1 MYVNHRTPDNTL
13 RSWLALGVVIA
24 VIAGWVA
31 NVALYYRL
39 PATLFAKGL
48 WYAALQT
55 PFLPPLWIGPGLAL
69 MLGIVVF
76 AWSVRRYANH
86 FGGSV
91 FVSRLRGP
99 RMVSQYVLAAQ
110 TRKGNAQ
117 LRFAGIPIPA
127 EVENTQF
134 FVGGSTGTGK
144 SVCISDYI
152 ESAVERNDRIICVD
166 PDGASMR
173 YFHRPGDVILNPF
186 DRRSQG
192 WSIFNEI
199 RTSFDC
205 EQYAISLIPRSPSTE
220 QETWNSMGR
229 TIVSETLTVLLRQGA
244 GTTERLVHWL
254 TTASND
260 DLRALLAGTPA
271 AGCFHGAPETLAS
284 IRTVLTQYITPHK
297 YLPSGD
303 FSFRD
308 WLDNA
313 RGSLWITWRED
324 MLQALK
330 PLISCWVDVTCA
342 SVLSMAEN
350 ASRRMHLVCDELDS
364 LEKLNYIIDAA
375 TKGRKKGLR
384 IMPGVQSLA
393 QLNDIYG
400 RDDAMTLRNCFRSV
414 FLCGIGELD
423 TYTAEE
429 FSRGLGEHTVLR
441 RAPSISVGS
450 AGGKGTI
457 SHRQDTER
465 LVSPAE
471 FHLLANLTGYVKLA
485 GNYPIARVSLKYK
498 QRSVVVEP
506 MVMAEGFN
514 SWPNEEGLL
523 FSAPPATASAFPTSI
538 STGAAVNSVRRAAI
552 ATAAFSSAAD
562 PDRSP

>member
-1 MYVNHRTPDNTL
+1 MVGHHRTPDNSL
-13 RSWLALGVVIA
+13 RAWLALGVVAAIL
-24 VIAGWVA
+24 AGWVLG
-31 NVALYYRL
+31 VAAYYRI
-39 PATLFAKGL
+39 PAPLFARAL
-48 WYAALQT
+48 WHAALET
-55 PFLPPLWIGPGLAL
+55 PWVPALWIGPAVGLVV
-69 MLGIVVF
+69 GILLFVF
-76 AWSVRRYANH
+76 SVRRYANH
-86 FGGSV
+86 FGGAS

-99 RMVSQYVLAAQ
+99 RMISQTLLAAR
-110 TRKGNAQ
+110 TRRGTKQ
-117 LRFAGIPIPA
+117 LRFAAIPIPREA
-127 EVENTQF
+127 ESTQF

-144 SVCISDYI
+144 SVCIGEYI
-152 ESAVERNDRIICVD
+152 ESATQRGDRIICVD

-173 YFHRPGDVILNPF
+173 YFGRPADVILNPF
-186 DRRSQG
+186 DARSQG

-244 GTTERLVHWL
+244 GTTERLVYWL

-260 DLRALLAGTPA
+260 DLKALLAGTPA
-271 AGCFHGAPETLAS
+271 AGCFHGASDTLAS

-308 WLDNA
+308 WLDTGTGN
-313 RGSLWITWRED
+313 LWITWRED

-342 SVLSMAEN
+342 SVLSMSEAPQ
-350 ASRRMHLVCDELDS
+350 RRIHLVCDELDS
-364 LEKLNYIIDAA
+364 LEKLNYIVDAA

-393 QLNDIYG
+393 QLNETYG
-400 RDDAMTLRNCFRSV
+400 RDDALTLRNCFRSV
-414 FLCGIGELD
+414 FLCGVAELD

-429 FSRGLGEHTVLR
+429 FSRALGEHTVLR
-441 RAPSISVGS
+441 RVSNASS
-450 AGGKGTI
+450 GGKATI
-457 SHRQDTER
+457 SHRLDTER

-471 FHLLANLTGYVKLA
+471 FHLLPHLCGYVKLA
-485 GNYPIARVSLKYK
+485 GNHPIARVVLKY
-498 QRSVVVEP
+498 RPRPIVVPP
-506 MVMAEGFN
+506 MLMAEGFTSRPQSAN
-514 SWPNEEGLL
+514 LL
-523 FSAPPATASAFPTSI
+523 FTAAREASPSDDASAAATS
-538 STGAAVNSVRRAAI
+538 V
-552 ATAAFSSAAD
+552 
-562 PDRSP
+562 

>member
-1 MYVNHRTPDNTL
+1 MYVNYRTPDNTL
-13 RSWLALGVVIA
+13 RSWLALGVMAAIVG
-24 VIAGWVA
+24 GWIA

-39 PATLFAKGL
+39 PAPLFAKGL
-48 WYAALQT
+48 WYAAKQT
-55 PFLPPLWIGPGLAL
+55 PSLPVLWIGPAL
-69 MLGIVVF
+69 GFVLGVAVFIVCVK
-76 AWSVRRYANH
+76 RYANH

-91 FVSRLRGP
+91 FVTRLRGP
-99 RMVSQYVLAAQ
+99 RMVSQTLLAAS
-110 TRKGNAQ
+110 TRKRGVGQQ
-117 LRFAGIPIPA
+117 LRFAGIPVPR

-144 SVCISDYI
+144 SVCISDYVD
-152 ESAVERNDRIICVD
+152 SAVQRRDRVICVD

-173 YFHRPGDVILNPF
+173 YFHRPGDMILNPF

-244 GTTERLVHWL
+244 GTTERLVYWL
-254 TTASND
+254 TTASNEE
-260 DLRALLAGTPA
+260 LKALLAGTPA
-271 AGCFHGAPETLAS
+271 AGCFHGAPDTLAS

-308 WLDNA
+308 WLDTG

-330 PLISCWVDVTCA
+330 PLISCWTDVTCA
-342 SVLSMAEN
+342 SVLSMAED
-350 ASRRMHLVCDELDS
+350 ADRRIHLVCDELDS
-364 LEKLNYIIDAA
+364 LEKLNYLIDAA

-384 IMPGVQSLA
+384 IMAGVQSLA

-400 RDDAMTLRNCFRSV
+400 KDDALTLRNCFRSS

-441 RAPSISVGS
+441 RAPGPYRRT
-450 AGGKGTI
+450 AGGAGAP

-471 FHLLANLTGYVKLA
+471 FHLLRNLTGYVKLA
-485 GNYPIARVSLKYK
+485 GNYPMARVSLQYK
-498 QRSVVVEP
+498 KRPVVVEP
-506 MVMAEGFN
+506 MLMAEGFN
-514 SWPNEEGLL
+514 DRPQQENLL
-523 FSAPPATASAFPTSI
+523 FSAGAATGFAAR
-538 STGAAVNSVRRAAI
+538 TGAG
-552 ATAAFSSAAD
+552 ATAARATAA
-562 PDRSP
+562 PQALSPAP

>member
-13 RSWLALGVVIA
+13 RSWLALGVMAAIV
-24 VIAGWVA
+24 AGWIA
-31 NVALYYRL
+31 NVALYYRI
-39 PATLFAKGL
+39 PAPLFAKGL
-48 WYAALQT
+48 WYAAKQT
-55 PFLPPLWIGPGLAL
+55 PFLPVLWIGPALGLV
-69 MLGIVVF
+69 LGIAVF
-76 AWSVRRYANH
+76 IVCIRRYANH

-99 RMVSQYVLAAQ
+99 RLVSQILLAAS
-110 TRKGNAQ
+110 TRKRGGKDQ
-117 LRFAGIPIPA
+117 LRFAGIPIPR

-144 SVCISDYI
+144 SVCISDYVD
-152 ESAVERNDRIICVD
+152 SAAQRHDRIICVD

-173 YFHRPGDVILNPF
+173 YFFQPGDIVLNPF

-244 GTTERLVHWL
+244 GTTERLVYWL

-260 DLRALLAGTPA
+260 DLKALLAGTPA

-308 WLDNA
+308 WLDNGC
-313 RGSLWITWRED
+313 GSLWITWRED

-330 PLISCWVDVTCA
+330 PLISCWTDVTCA
-342 SVLSMAEN
+342 SVLSMAED
-350 ASRRMHLVCDELDS
+350 ADRRMHLVCDELDS
-364 LEKLNYIIDAA
+364 LEKLNYLIDAA

-384 IMPGVQSLA
+384 IMAGVQSLA
-393 QLNDIYG
+393 QLNHIYG
-400 RDDAMTLRNCFRSV
+400 RDDALTLRNCFRSS

-441 RAPSISVGS
+441 RAPSVSMGM
-450 AGGKGTI
+450 AGGKGTL

-471 FHLLANLTGYVKLA
+471 FHLLRNLTGYVKLA
-485 GNYPIARVSLKYK
+485 GRYPIARVSLKYRK
-498 QRSVVVEP
+498 RPLVVEP
-506 MVMAEGFN
+506 MLMAEGFN
-514 SWPNEEGLL
+514 DRPQQENLL
-523 FSAPPATASAFPTSI
+523 FSAGGSNAPGYTAQ
-538 STGAAVNSVRRAAI
+538 TGAGAAAARAA
-552 ATAAFSSAAD
+552 AAQAMSMV
-562 PDRSP
+562 P

>member
-1 MYVNHRTPDNTL
+1 MFVNHRTPDNTL
-13 RSWLALGVVIA
+13 RSWLALSVFVAI
-24 VIAGWVA
+24 IAGWVA

-39 PATLFAKGL
+39 PRSLFAKGL

-55 PFLPPLWIGPGLAL
+55 PFLPLLWIGPILGLV
-69 MLGIVVF
+69 LGIVLF
-76 AWSVRRYANH
+76 AVCVRRYANH

-91 FVSRLRGP
+91 FVGRLRGP
-99 RMVSQYVLAAQ
+99 KMVSQYQLAKA
-110 TRKGNAQ
+110 TRTSRGMGRGKEQ
-117 LRFAGIPIPA
+117 LRFAAIPIPR

-144 SVCISDYI
+144 SVCISDYVA
-152 ESAVERNDRIICVD
+152 SAVERQDRIICVD

-173 YFHRPGDVILNPF
+173 YFFQPGDVILNPF
-186 DRRSQG
+186 DGRSQG

-244 GTTERLVHWL
+244 GTTERLVYWL
-254 TTASND
+254 TTANND
-260 DLRALLAGTPA
+260 DLKALLTGTPA
-271 AGCFHGAPETLAS
+271 AGCFHGAPDTLAS

-303 FSFRD
+303 FSFRN
-308 WLDNA
+308 WLDSG
-313 RGSLWITWRED
+313 RGNLWITWRED

-330 PLISCWVDVTCA
+330 PLISCWTDVTCA
-342 SVLSMAEN
+342 SVLSMAEDSN
-350 ASRRMHLVCDELDS
+350 RRIHLVADELDS
-364 LEKLNYIIDAA
+364 LEKLNYLIDAA

-384 IMPGVQSLA
+384 IMAGVQSLA

-400 RDDAMTLRNCFRSV
+400 KDDALTLRNCFRSS

-441 RAPSISVGS
+441 RAPSVSVGT
-450 AGGKGTI
+450 AGSKGTL

-471 FHLLANLTGYVKLA
+471 FHLLQNLTGYVKLA
-485 GNYPIARVSLKYK
+485 GNYPIARVSLKYAK
-498 QRSVVVEP
+498 RPVVVVP
-506 MVMAEGFN
+506 MIMAEGFN
-514 SWPNEEGLL
+514 DRPQQENLL
-523 FSAPPATASAFPTSI
+523 FSAGRAVTTGLATQTGGSAATARAAAGTAGASTPTS
-538 STGAAVNSVRRAAI
+538 A
-552 ATAAFSSAAD
+552 
-562 PDRSP
+562 

>member
-1 MYVNHRTPDNTL
+1 MYGNHRTPDNIL
-13 RSWLALGVVIA
+13 RSRLALGVLA
-24 VIAGWVA
+24 AMLSGWIA

-39 PATLFAKGL
+39 PMPMFAKVL
-48 WYAALQT
+48 WFAAKQT
-55 PFLPPLWIGPGLAL
+55 PFLPVLWIGPAAGLT
-69 MLGIVVF
+69 LGVATFIF
-76 AWSVRRYANH
+76 CIRRYANH
-86 FGGSV
+86 FGGST

-99 RMVSQYVLAAQ
+99 RMVSRALLAGS
-110 TRKGNAQ
+110 TRRRGGKDQ
-117 LRFAGIPIPA
+117 LRFAGLPIPRA
-127 EVENTQF
+127 VENTHF

-144 SVCISDYI
+144 SVCISDYVQGAI
-152 ESAVERNDRIICVD
+152 ARHDRIICVD

-173 YFHRPGDVILNPF
+173 HFHRPGDIILNPF

-199 RTSFDC
+199 RTGFDC

-229 TIVSETLTVLLRQGA
+229 TIVSETLAVLLSQGA

-254 TTASND
+254 TAASNE
-260 DLRALLAGTPA
+260 DLKALLAGTPA
-271 AGCFHGAPETLAS
+271 AGCFHGAPDTLAS

-308 WLDNA
+308 WLEA
-313 RGSLWITWRED
+313 GRGSLWVTWRED

-330 PLISCWVDVTCA
+330 PLISCWTDVTCA
-342 SVLSMAEN
+342 SVLSMSEDAD
-350 ASRRMHLVCDELDS
+350 RRMHLVCDELDS
-364 LEKLNYIIDAA
+364 LEKLNYLIDAA

-384 IMPGVQSLA
+384 IMAGVQSLA
-393 QLNDIYG
+393 QLNNIYG
-400 RDDAMTLRNCFRSV
+400 RDDALTLRNCFRSS

-441 RAPSISVGS
+441 RAPSVSVGS
-450 AGGKGTI
+450 AGGKGTL

-471 FHLLANLTGYVKLA
+471 FHLLPNLTGYVKLA
-485 GNYPIARVSLKYK
+485 GNHPIARVSLKHRK
-498 QRSVVVEP
+498 RRMVVEP
-506 MVMAEGFN
+506 MLMAEEFN
-514 SWPNEEGLL
+514 DRPQKANLL
-523 FSAPPATASAFPTSI
+523 FSAPVTAAHIGTS
-538 STGAAVNSVRRAAI
+538 AAVTRAADVMQ
-552 ATAAFSSAAD
+552 TPVTTS
-562 PDRSP
+562 

>member
-1 MYVNHRTPDNTL
+1 MYVNYRTPDNTL
-13 RSWLALGVVIA
+13 RSWLALGVLAA
-24 VIAGWVA
+24 VVGGWIA

-39 PATLFAKGL
+39 PGALFAKGL
-48 WYAALQT
+48 WYAAKQT
-55 PFLPPLWIGPGLAL
+55 PFLPALWIGPGLGFV
-69 MLGIVVF
+69 LGVLVFIVGVK
-76 AWSVRRYANH
+76 RYANY

-91 FVSRLRGP
+91 FVTRLRGP
-99 RMVSQYVLAAQ
+99 RMVSRTLLAASA
-110 TRKGNAQ
+110 RKRGGGQQ
-117 LRFAGIPIPA
+117 LRFAGIPVPR

-144 SVCISDYI
+144 SVCICDYVD
-152 ESAVERNDRIICVD
+152 SAVRRRDRVICVD

-173 YFHRPGDVILNPF
+173 YFYQPGDMILNPF

-260 DLRALLAGTPA
+260 ELKALLAGTPA
-271 AGCFHGAPETLAS
+271 AGCFHGAPDTLAS

-308 WLDNA
+308 WLDSG

-330 PLISCWVDVTCA
+330 PLISCWTDVTCA
-342 SVLSMAEN
+342 SVLSMAED
-350 ASRRMHLVCDELDS
+350 ADRRIHLVCDELDS
-364 LEKLNYIIDAA
+364 LEKLNYLIDAA

-384 IMPGVQSLA
+384 IVAGVQSLA

-400 RDDAMTLRNCFRSV
+400 KDDALTLRNCFRSA

-441 RAPSISVGS
+441 RAPSPYRRT
-450 AGGKGTI
+450 AGGAGTP

-471 FHLLANLTGYVKLA
+471 FHLLPNLTGYVKLA
-485 GNYPIARVSLKYK
+485 GNHPMARVSLRYTK
-498 QRSVVVEP
+498 RPVVVEP
-506 MVMAEGFN
+506 MLMAEGFN
-514 SWPNEEGLL
+514 DRPQQESLL
-523 FSAPPATASAFPTSI
+523 FSADEAGFATQ
-538 STGAAVNSVRRAAI
+538 TGAGAAAARAAV
-552 ATAAFSSAAD
+552 A
-562 PDRSP
+562 SPASFPAP

>member
-1 MYVNHRTPDNTL
+1 MFLNHRTPDNSL
-13 RSWLALGVVIA
+13 RAFLSLAVLAVI
-24 VIAGWVA
+24 IAGWIA
-31 NVALYYRL
+31 GVALYYRL
-39 PATLFAKGL
+39 PAPLFAKAL
-48 WYAALQT
+48 WYAAKET
-55 PFLPPLWIGPGLAL
+55 PWIPVLWIGPALGLVLGVL
-69 MLGIVVF
+69 MF
-76 AWSVRRYANH
+76 AFCARRYANH

-91 FVSRLRGP
+91 FVTRLRGP
-99 RMVSQYVLAAQ
+99 RMVSQTLLAGQ
-110 TRKGNAQ
+110 TRNGHGQ
-117 LRFAGIPIPA
+117 LRFAGIPIPK

-152 ESAVERNDRIICVD
+152 DSAAARGDRIVCVD

-173 YFHRPGDVILNPF
+173 YFYQPGDVILNPF
-186 DRRSQG
+186 DKRSQG

-229 TIVSETLTVLLRQGA
+229 TIVSETLTVLLRQGS

-254 TTASND
+254 TTADNE
-260 DLRALLAGTPA
+260 DLKALLAGTPA
-271 AGCFHGAPETLAS
+271 AGCFHGAPDTLAS

-308 WLDNA
+308 WLD
-313 RGSLWITWRED
+313 RGHGSLWITWRED

-342 SVLSMAEN
+342 SVLSMPEAPG
-350 ASRRMHLVCDELDS
+350 RRMHLVCDELDS

-393 QLNDIYG
+393 QLNNTYG
-400 RDDAMTLRNCFRSV
+400 KDDALTLRNCFRSA

-441 RAPSISVGS
+441 RAPSVSVGS
-450 AGGKGTI
+450 AGGKGTL

-471 FHLLANLTGYVKLA
+471 FHLLPNLTGYVKLA
-485 GNYPIARVSLKYK
+485 GNYPVARVTMKYK
-498 QRSVVVEP
+498 ERPVVVAP
-506 MVMAEGFN
+506 MVMADGFHDRPQARN
-514 SWPNEEGLL
+514 LL
-523 FSAPPATASAFPTSI
+523 FTAPSSELPCAQVATPPAS
-538 STGAAVNSVRRAAI
+538 
-552 ATAAFSSAAD
+552 
-562 PDRSP
+562 

>member
-1 MYVNHRTPDNTL
+1 MQASHRTPDNVL
-13 RSWLALGVVIA
+13 RSRLALVAVCA
-24 VIAGWVA
+24 VIAGWLV

-39 PATLFAKGL
+39 PSSMWGRGL
-48 WYAALQT
+48 WHAALQT
-55 PFLPPLWIGPGLAL
+55 PGLPWLWIGPAVGLV
-69 MLGIVVF
+69 LGIAVF
-76 AWSVRRYANH
+76 VACVRRYANH
-86 FGGSV
+86 FGGSE

-99 RMVSQYVLAAQ
+99 RMVSQTLLAAQ
-110 TRKGNAQ
+110 TRRQTGQ
-117 LRFAGIPIPA
+117 LRLAGISIPA
-127 EVENTQF
+127 SVENTQF

-144 SVCISDYI
+144 SVCIADYL
-152 ESAVERNDRIICVD
+152 ESAVDRGDRIVCVD

-173 YFHRPGDVILNPF
+173 HFWRPGDLLLNPF

-199 RTSFDC
+199 RTGFDC

-229 TIVSETLTVLLRQGA
+229 TIVSETLAVLLAQGA

-254 TTASND
+254 TTASNE
-260 DLRALLAGTPA
+260 DLKALLAGTPA
-271 AGCFHGAPETLAS
+271 AGCFHGAPDTLAS
-284 IRTVLTQYITPHK
+284 IRTVLTQHITPHK
-297 YLPSGD
+297 YLPPGD

-308 WLDNA
+308 WLDGG

-330 PLISCWVDVTCA
+330 PLISCWTDVTCA
-342 SVLSMAEN
+342 SVLSMPEDPERAL
-350 ASRRMHLVCDELDS
+350 HLVCDELDS
-364 LEKLNYIIDAA
+364 LEKLNYLIDAA

-384 IMPGVQSLA
+384 IMAGIQSLA

-400 RDDAMTLRNCFRSV
+400 RDDALTLRNCFRSA

-441 RAPSISVGS
+441 RAPSVSLGT
-450 AGGKGTI
+450 AGGKGTL
-457 SHRQDTER
+457 SYRQDTER

-471 FHLLANLTGYVKLA
+471 FHLLPPLTGYVKLA
-485 GNYPIARVSLKYK
+485 GNHPVARVTMRPRTRPL
-498 QRSVVVEP
+498 QIEP
-506 MVMAEGFN
+506 MLLAESLQPKPRG
-514 SWPNEEGLL
+514 SL
-523 FSAPPATASAFPTSI
+523 FPDQSGEVAAAAS
-538 STGAAVNSVRRAAI
+538 R
-552 ATAAFSSAAD
+552 
-562 PDRSP
+562 

>member
-1 MYVNHRTPDNTL
+1 MPALHRTPDSAL
-13 RSWLALGVVIA
+13 RSWLALGIGVSTL
-24 VIAGWVA
+24 AGWAAGVA
-31 NVALYYRL
+31 AYYRI
-39 PATLFAKGL
+39 PAAQFAKGL
-48 WYAALQT
+48 WYAALAT
-55 PFLPPLWIGPGLAL
+55 PSIPALWIGPAIGLVL
-69 MLGIVVF
+69 GMMLFVLGVK
-76 AWSVRRYANH
+76 RYANH
-86 FGGSV
+86 FGGAA
-91 FVSRLRGP
+91 FVTRLRGP
-99 RMVSQYVLAAQ
+99 RVISQTLLAAR
-110 TRKGNAQ
+110 TRRGRGQ
-117 LRFAGIPIPA
+117 LTFAAIPIPKEA
-127 EVENTQF
+127 ESTQF

-144 SVCISDYI
+144 SVCIGDYI
-152 ESAVERNDRIICVD
+152 DSACRRGDRVICVD

-173 YFHRPGDVILNPF
+173 YFGSPADVVLNPF

-244 GTTERLVHWL
+244 GTTERLVYWL
-254 TTASND
+254 TTASNE

-271 AGCFHGAPETLAS
+271 VGCFHGAPDTLAS

-308 WLDNA
+308 WLD
-313 RGSLWITWRED
+313 RGSGNLWITWRED

-342 SVLSMAEN
+342 SVLSMPEDAG
-350 ASRRMHLVCDELDS
+350 RRIHLVCDELDS
-364 LEKLNYIIDAA
+364 LEKLNYIVDAA

-393 QLNDIYG
+393 QLNETYG
-400 RDDAMTLRNCFRSV
+400 RDDALTLRNCFRSV
-414 FLCGIGELD
+414 FLCGVAELD

-429 FSRGLGEHTVLR
+429 FSRALGEHTVLR
-441 RAPSISVGS
+441 RAASASVGS
-450 AGGKGTI
+450 AGSKGTV
-457 SHRQDTER
+457 SHRLDTER

-471 FHLLANLTGYVKLA
+471 FHLLPNLCGYVKLA
-485 GNYPIARVSLKYK
+485 GNHPIARVSLKY
-498 QRSVVVEP
+498 RRRPVVMPP
-506 MVMAEGFN
+506 MLMADGFLSRPQAAN
-514 SWPNEEGLL
+514 LL
-523 FSAPPATASAFPTSI
+523 FTAERDTAAAGPVAPA
-538 STGAAVNSVRRAAI
+538 RAA
-552 ATAAFSSAAD
+552 SDMSH
-562 PDRSP
+562 

>member
-1 MYVNHRTPDNTL
+1 MAHGQRTPDDAL
-13 RSWLALGVVIA
+13 RGWLAVSALA
-24 VIAGWVA
+24 LSLAGWLA
-31 NVALYYRL
+31 GVALYYRM
-39 PATLFAKGL
+39 PASLLARGIWFA
-48 WYAALQT
+48 AIAT
-55 PFLPPLWIGPGLAL
+55 PGIPLLWIGPLCGLL
-69 MLGIVVF
+69 VGIAVF
-76 AWSVRRYANH
+76 ALGVRYYANH
-86 FGGSV
+86 FGGAA
-91 FVSRLRGP
+91 FVARLRGP
-99 RMVSQYVLAAQ
+99 RMVSQHVLASK
-110 TRKGNAQ
+110 TRSGRGQ
-117 LRFAGIPIPA
+117 LRFAGIPVPHA
-127 EVENTQF
+127 TESTQF

-144 SVCISDYI
+144 SVCIGDYV
-152 ESAVERNDRIICVD
+152 ESALARGDRMVCID

-173 YFHRPGDVILNPF
+173 YFFSQGDRILNPF
-186 DRRSQG
+186 DKRSQG

-229 TIVSETLTVLLRQGA
+229 TIVSETLTVLLSQGQ

-254 TTASND
+254 TAASND
-260 DLRALLAGTPA
+260 DLKALLAGTPA
-271 AGCFHGAPETLAS
+271 VGCFHGATDTLAS

-308 WLDNA
+308 WLDEG
-313 RGSLWITWRED
+313 GSTLWITWRED

-342 SVLSMAEN
+342 SVLSMPEN
-350 ASRRMHLVCDELDS
+350 PARRMHLVCDELDS

-393 QLNDIYG
+393 QLNNTYG
-400 RDDAMTLRNCFRSV
+400 REDALTLRNCFRSS

-441 RAPSISVGS
+441 RVPSRG
-450 AGGKGTI
+450 AGRNGTI

-465 LVSPAE
+465 MVSPAE
-471 FHLLANLTGYVKLA
+471 FHLLPNLTGYVKLA
-485 GNYPIARVSLKYK
+485 GDHPLARVTLKYK
-498 QRSVVVEP
+498 TRPLVAAP
-506 MVMAEGFN
+506 ILMADAFQGR
-514 SWPNEEGLL
+514 PQGEGLL
-523 FSAPPATASAFPTSI
+523 FAGTASA
-538 STGAAVNSVRRAAI
+538 RH
-552 ATAAFSSAAD
+552 
-562 PDRSP
+562 

>member
-1 MYVNHRTPDNTL
+1 MSATHRTPDQRL
-13 RSWLALGVVIA
+13 RAWLSLGVLAA
-24 VIAGWVA
+24 VLAGWVA
-31 NVALYYRL
+31 GVAVYYRL
-39 PATLFAKGL
+39 PAALFARGL
-48 WYAALQT
+48 WHAARAT
-55 PFLPPLWIGPGLAL
+55 PWIPALWIGPAVGLG
-69 MLGIVVF
+69 LGILVF
-76 AWSVRRYANH
+76 ALCAKRYVNH

-91 FVSRLRGP
+91 FVARLRGP
-99 RMVSQYVLAAQ
+99 ALVSPVLLAAR
-110 TRKGNAQ
+110 TRQGPGQ
-117 LRFAGIPIPA
+117 LRFATIPVPQ
-127 EVENTQF
+127 EVESTQF

-144 SVCISDYI
+144 SVCIGDYI
-152 ESAVERNDRIICVD
+152 ESTAARGDRLVCVD

-173 YFHRPGDVILNPF
+173 YFHRSGDVILNPF

-199 RTSFDC
+199 RSSFDC
-205 EQYAISLIPRSPSTE
+205 EQYAVSMIPRSPSTQ

-229 TIVSETLTVLLRQGA
+229 TIVSETLAVLLRQGE

-260 DLRALLAGTPA
+260 ELQALLAGTPA
-271 AGCFHGAPETLAS
+271 AGCFHGAEETLAS
-284 IRTVLTQYITPHK
+284 IRTVLTQYVTPHK
-297 YLPSGD
+297 YLPPGN

-308 WLDNA
+308 WLDGGTGN
-313 RGSLWITWRED
+313 LWITWRED

-342 SVLSMAEN
+342 SVLSMPEAP
-350 ASRRMHLVCDELDS
+350 RRRIHLVCDELDS
-364 LEKLNYIIDAA
+364 LEKLNYIVDAA

-393 QLNDIYG
+393 QLNHTYG
-400 RDDAMTLRNCFRSV
+400 REDALTLRNCFRSV

-441 RAPSISVGS
+441 RAPSMSVGT
-450 AGGKGTI
+450 AGGKGTV

-471 FHLLANLTGYVKLA
+471 FHLLPNLTGYVKLA
-485 GNYPIARVSLKYK
+485 GAYPVARVTLAY
-498 QRSVVVEP
+498 RARPVVVAP
-506 MVMAEGFN
+506 MVMAQDFHDRPQESN
-514 SWPNEEGLL
+514 RL
-523 FSAPPATASAFPTSI
+523 FGEPSPTAR
-538 STGAAVNSVRRAAI
+538 VAI
-552 ATAAFSSAAD
+552 
-562 PDRSP
+562 P

>member
-1 MYVNHRTPDNTL
+1 MFVNHRTPDNTL
-13 RSWLALGVVIA
+13 RSWLALGVLLAILM
-24 VIAGWVA
+24 GWVA

-39 PATLFAKGL
+39 PAPLFVKGL
-48 WYAALQT
+48 WYAAKAT
-55 PFLPPLWIGPGLAL
+55 PFQPTLWVGPLLGLV
-69 MLGIVVF
+69 LGILVF
-76 AWSVRRYANH
+76 AVCAKRYATH

-91 FVSRLRGP
+91 FVTRLRGP
-99 RMVSQYVLAAQ
+99 KMVGQKVLASQ
-110 TRKGNAQ
+110 TRKGKGQ
-117 LRFAGIPIPA
+117 LLFAGIPIPKD
-127 EVENTQF
+127 VENTQF

-152 ESAVERNDRIICVD
+152 ESAVARGDRIICVD

-173 YFHRPGDVILNPF
+173 YFYKPGDVILNPF
-186 DRRSQG
+186 DKRSQG

-229 TIVSETLTVLLRQGA
+229 TIVSETLTMLLRQGA
-244 GTTERLVHWL
+244 GTTERLVYWL
-254 TTASND
+254 TTAGND
-260 DLRALLAGTPA
+260 DLKALLAGTPA
-271 AGCFHGAPETLAS
+271 AGCFHGAPDTLAS

-308 WLDNA
+308 WLDQGH
-313 RGSLWITWRED
+313 GSLWITWRED

-342 SVLSMAEN
+342 SVLSMAEDPE
-350 ASRRMHLVCDELDS
+350 RRMHLVCDELDS

-393 QLNDIYG
+393 QLNDTYG
-400 RDDAMTLRNCFRSV
+400 KDDALTLRNCFRSA

-441 RAPSISVGS
+441 RAPSVSVGS
-450 AGGKGTI
+450 AGGKGTL

-471 FHLLANLTGYVKLA
+471 FHLLPNLTGYVKLA
-485 GNYPIARVSLKYK
+485 GNYPIARVTMKYK
-498 QRSVVVEP
+498 TRPVVVAS
-506 MVMAEGFN
+506 MIMADGFQDRPCERN
-514 SWPNEEGLL
+514 LL
-523 FSAPPATASAFPTSI
+523 FTAPHGQPAPISAGTALAS
-538 STGAAVNSVRRAAI
+538 R
-552 ATAAFSSAAD
+552 SS
-562 PDRSP
+562 